1 MLANRFSMRASR
13 LLLACLSVAACLAG
27 IVCIDSFFKSASAST
42 DGPIL
47 VDMPIYSR
55 TSSDD
60 LIRGA
65 ESMVSQ
71 TINRHFDI
79 NPGLA
84 EIEVV
89 VLGNRNGDV
98 IPVLTTAVSRTQWQ
112 ENPQVSAW
120 SKYYSAYA
128 LIRRHDR
135 QPTQVATVASR
146 RSTSYT
152 PSQAVAVQFERQFDS
167 GQLTGRTIQAY
178 TDLVD

>member
-1 MLANRFSMRASR
+1 
-13 LLLACLSVAACLAG
+13 
-27 IVCIDSFFKSASAST
+27 
-42 DGPIL
+42 
-47 VDMPIYSR
+47 MPIYGR

-71 TINRHFDI
+71 TINRHFDA

-112 ENPQVSAW
+112 ENSQVSAW
-120 SKYYSAYA
+120 TKYYSAYA

-146 RSTSYT
+146 RSAYAS
-152 PSQAVAVQFERQFDS
+152 SQVIAVQFERQFDL

>member
-1 MLANRFSMRASR
+1 MLANRLSIGSSK
-13 LLLACLSVAACLAG
+13 LLLTCLSVAACLAG
-27 IVCIDSFFKSASAST
+27 TVCIDSFLRSASAST
-42 DGPIL
+42 DGPVL

-55 TSSDD
+55 TSSND

-71 TINRHFDI
+71 TINRHFDA

-120 SKYYSAYA
+120 TKYYSAYA

-135 QPTQVATVASR
+135 QPAQVATVASR
-146 RSTSYT
+146 RSTYA
-152 PSQAVAVQFERQFDS
+152 PSQAIAVQFERQFDS

>member
-1 MLANRFSMRASR
+1 MMLANRLSMGAGR
-13 LLLACLSVAACLAG
+13 LLLACLSVAACF
-27 IVCIDSFFKSASAST
+27 ISTVCIDSFFESALASS
-42 DGPIL
+42 DGPVL
-47 VDMPIYSR
+47 LDMPIYNR

-71 TINRHFDI
+71 TINRHFDA
-79 NPGLA
+79 NPGLT

-98 IPVLTTAVSRTQWQ
+98 IPVLTTAVSRSQWQ

-120 SKYYSAYA
+120 TKYYSAYA

-135 QPTQVATVASR
+135 QPTQVATGPLR
-146 RSTSYT
+146 RSTA
-152 PSQAVAVQFERQFDS
+152 SQGISIQFERQFDS
-167 GQLTGRTIQAY
+167 GQLTGPTIQAY